1 MEKENRAPAILVAGS
16 MVMDLIVTTK
26 RFPNAG
32 ETVLGCDFKTAPG
45 GKGANQAAQAALLG
59 ARVDMAGCVGADD
72 NGEAIISSLK
82 NAGVNT
88 SFIRRNDQ
96 SFTSVGNVQIESL
109 DGGQSQNRII
119 VVPGANA
126 AWDRSLVEFLCNR
139 VQLYDMLLLQLEV
152 PMWVNEELASAAR
165 EAGVPVLLNP
175 APADKLSKR
184 LLSSLTYIA
193 PNETEAA
200 LISGYRIERN
210 KGDLNI
216 DQVQAAA
223 GKIMEMGARSVLI
236 TMGDKGAAYFDRS
249 VRIVEPCVD
258 ILKAVD
264 PTAAGDSFIGAF
276 AVAVCRGNG
285 VTEAIRFA
293 NAAAAIT
300 VSRMGAQ
307 PSLPDLSET
316 RELIK
321 RIAGGKDVQ

>member
-1 MEKENRAPAILVAGS
+1 MERDNRAPAILVAGS
-16 MVMDLIVTTK
+16 MVMDLIVTTN
-26 RFPNAG
+26 RFPNVG

-72 NGEAIISSLK
+72 NGGAIISSLE

-88 SFIRRNDQ
+88 SFIRRVEQ
-96 SFTSVGNVQIESL
+96 SFTSVGNVQIESP

-139 VQLYDMLLLQLEV
+139 VQQYDMLLLQLEV
-152 PMWVNEELASAAR
+152 PMWANEELAVAASA
-165 EAGVPVLLNP
+165 AGVPVLLNP

-184 LLSSLTYIA
+184 LMSSLTYIA

-200 LISGYRIERN
+200 LISGHRIERN
-210 KGDLNI
+210 NGSINI

-223 GKIMEMGARSVLI
+223 EKILQMGARSVLI
-236 TMGDKGAAYFDRS
+236 TMGDQGAAYFDSS
-249 VRIVEPCVD
+249 VRIVKPCVD
-258 ILKAVD
+258 ILTAVD

-276 AVAVCRGNG
+276 AVAVCRGDG
-285 VTEAIRFA
+285 VAEAMRFA

-316 RELIK
+316 QALIK
-321 RIAGGKDVQ
+321 RIAGGKDA